1 MVLIKQK
8 QTVLDSYYS
17 LVNCI
22 HAKKLTVLLKHVN
35 PSINVATTDSENT
48 HYNIKLCDR
57 SCSQKVISIWQDVW
71 SNGKIAVHRSRKHT
85 GNFLKKNYDGCSIR
99 VVECSI
105 RVVDCSIRVF
115 RFLAAFRLSL
125 IPKV

>member
-1 MVLIKQK
+1 MQHGTLVLIKQK
-8 QTVLDSYYS
+8 QTVLRYYS

-35 PSINVATTDSENT
+35 PSINVATTENT
-48 HYNIKLCDR
+48 HYNIIKVFDK

-85 GNFLKKNYDGCSIR
+85 GIFLKTHYDG
-99 VVECSI
+99 CSI
-105 RVVDCSIRVF
+105 RVVDCSIRVCQ
-115 RFLAAFRLSL
+115 FLAAFRLSL
-125 IPKV
+125 TLKI